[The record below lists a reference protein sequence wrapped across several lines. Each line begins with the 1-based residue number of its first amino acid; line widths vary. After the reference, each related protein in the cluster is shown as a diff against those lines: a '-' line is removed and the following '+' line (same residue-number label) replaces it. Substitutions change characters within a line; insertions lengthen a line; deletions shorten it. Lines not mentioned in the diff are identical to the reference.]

1 MKAVPGFDWS
11 ILFHDDFYDY
21 YPSIGR
27 AVQNVR
33 LLPVFPVQNRLY
45 FTFPIEESGNLELLD
60 DGLIKN
66 DYCFVAA
73 FGKFSDSLILR
84 CVDFLCAATVIVK
97 NLFCICLRAGE
108 SLTIVVL
115 LVPGHSI
122 LRIPSI
128 IPIGT
133 SFSTLVLEIVRL
145 FLS

>member
-1 MKAVPGFDWS
+1 M
-11 ILFHDDFYDY
+11 
-21 YPSIGR
+21 
-27 AVQNVR
+27 R

-45 FTFPIEESGNLELLD
+45 FTFPIEELGNLELLD

-115 LVPGHSI
+115 LLPGHSI

-133 SFSTLVLEIVRL
+133 SFSTLVLEIARFFIL
-145 FLS
+145 NSLSSPYWHFFHNHSHGDTAGLYLQYF